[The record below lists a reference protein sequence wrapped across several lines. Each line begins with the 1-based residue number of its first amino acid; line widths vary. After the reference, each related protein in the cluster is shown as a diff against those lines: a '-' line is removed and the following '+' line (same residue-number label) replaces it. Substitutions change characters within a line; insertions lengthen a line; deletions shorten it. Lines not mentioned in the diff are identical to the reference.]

1 METKP
6 KLKLTLSPIDKILDG
21 MSTVLLIV
29 MLVLAVYVT
38 FNAPSVIPVHFNEL
52 GHPDKFGKRF
62 TIFILPLIGT
72 VIYAVFNQIVKF
84 PEIYNHLTKITG
96 ENARQQYTITT
107 RIIRFLKLSM
117 LLIFI
122 VIIFF
127 TYLTSIGKSKGL
139 GAWFLPFVLGLTLIP
154 TMLLIGHS
162 VKGEKT

>member
-1 METKP
+1 
-6 KLKLTLSPIDKILDG
+6 
-21 MSTVLLIV
+21 
-29 MLVLAVYVT
+29 
-38 FNAPSVIPVHFNEL
+38 
-52 GHPDKFGKRF
+52 
-62 TIFILPLIGT
+62 
-72 VIYAVFNQIVKF
+72 
-84 PEIYNHLTKITG
+84 
-96 ENARQQYTITT
+96 
-107 RIIRFLKLSM
+107 M